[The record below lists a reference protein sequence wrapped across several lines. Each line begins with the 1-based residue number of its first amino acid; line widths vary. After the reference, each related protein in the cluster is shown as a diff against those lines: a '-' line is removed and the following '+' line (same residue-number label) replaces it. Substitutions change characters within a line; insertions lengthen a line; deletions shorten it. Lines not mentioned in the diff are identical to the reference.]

1 MDLIKRF
8 SNSEIEDISLL
19 IRCLLDRIPI
29 IILSDQENVI
39 ENLMN
44 ELVSLIPF
52 RNAVIFLSDF
62 LDNDDYSQI
71 LEYEDYDLNNERN
84 VFLSFPNT
92 TQRAMELIQNFNS
105 WIIGVQITKQN
116 YSSFITVHNKV
127 YSQSDFFLKLEIE
140 NENLKAEI
148 IGKKFQNLNISL
160 ERWIYQNAIN
170 RTEVEIEK
178 MKRVLLKRTR
188 FKKIPDDQ
196 ISSIMNFDVEEGE
209 IKENI
214 IKKEILNFFNACKR
228 SINILNRMKILESFK
243 IQTKLSPRT
252 LYSTIAYKNAHIE
265 RILHFI
271 FCEWKEDFFSLL
283 NFKETSNF
291 TDTFESLWG

>member
-1 MDLIKRF
+1 MDLILRF
-8 SNSEIEDISLL
+8 CNSEIEDISLL

-44 ELVSLIPF
+44 ELISLVPF
-52 RNAVIFLSDF
+52 RNTVIFLSDF
-62 LDNDDYSQI
+62 LDNEDYSQI

-84 VFLSFPNT
+84 IFLSFPDT
-92 TQRAMELIQNFNS
+92 TQKAMDIIKNFNS
-105 WIIGVQITKQN
+105 WIIGVLINKQN
-116 YSSFITVHNKV
+116 YSSFISVHNKI
-127 YSQSDFFLKLEIE
+127 YTQSEYFLKLEVE
-140 NENLKAEI
+140 NDSLKAEI
-148 IGKKFQNLNISL
+148 IGKKFQNLDLSL
-160 ERWIYQNAIN
+160 ERWIYQNAIS
-170 RTEVEIEK
+170 RTEIEIEK

-188 FKKIPDDQ
+188 FKKIPKDQ
-196 ISSIMNFDVEEGE
+196 ITSIMNFDEEEGE

-243 IQTKLSPRT
+243 IDTKLSPKT
-252 LYSTIAYKNAHIE
+252 LYSTIAYKNAPIG
-265 RILHFI
+265 RILQFI

-291 TDTFESLWG
+291 SDTFESLWG